1 VSNVEGCFGF
11 GGCKGLQLFKVRKG
25 YEALMTESGGWRPVP
40 ISQHF
45 PARILPRRAS
55 FATNRPR
62 ARRRARAREAINL
75 IQSWIVGMT
84 AKGAA
89 IHRTTRCHVT
99 GRRYFAEPPLNGL
112 KPDSPGAARLSSPKS
127 SPYPS
132 PGRGDVA
139 RSASPQDRRPTKQTE
154 RSGHTNPVQLM
165 PPRFEHEHGDEH
177 EHDLVADLGVR
188 LRRAQSSR
196 SVERSAPP

>member
-1 VSNVEGCFGF
+1 VLVVVLVLGKLS
-11 GGCKGLQLFKVRKG
+11 
-25 YEALMTESGGWRPVP
+25 SP
-40 ISQHF
+40 
-45 PARILPRRAS
+45 
-55 FATNRPR
+55 
-62 ARRRARAREAINL
+62 

-89 IHRTTRCHVT
+89 IHRTTRCHVA

-165 PPRFEHEHGDEH
+165 PPRFEHEHDDEH

-196 SVERSAPP
+196 SVERSAALRLCRESSGFGIWRSLGAAGGVKRRSPSS